1 MATEPDLETEETL
14 QALVQAG
21 EQLPD
26 DVIDELVEA
35 GPEVTDRL
43 VELALDDS
51 LARLDAPGEGWA
63 PVHAVRVL
71 AKRGDTEVIADLVE
85 HLEDFEFGGQLYEE
99 FNDALAEFGPAAFDP
114 LMEAVDTAEGPEAAT
129 GYLDAATRLDVR
141 DDDLFERLVDYLRE
155 GDAEFGAQLLA
166 RYGDDDAVE
175 PLQHHLDEAS
185 IDSSSELFANEA
197 ILQIADAIDEL
208 GGDLSRE
215 HRRKIAFARRRKK
228 KAENK
233 LRRRLKN
240 WDE

>member
-1 MATEPDLETEETL
+1 MSNEPDRELEETL

-26 DVIDELVEA
+26 AVVDQLVDD
-35 GPEVTDRL
+35 GPEVTERL

-71 AKRGDTEVIADLVE
+71 AKRGDTETIGELVV

-99 FNDALAEFGPAAFDP
+99 FNDALAAFGPAAFDP
-114 LMEAVDTAEGPEAAT
+114 LMKAADDADDPEAAT
-129 GYLDAATRLDVR
+129 GYLDAATRLDVH
-141 DDDLFERLVDYLRE
+141 DDDLLERLVDYLRE

-166 RYGDDDAVE
+166 RYGDDAAVE
-175 PLQHHLDEAS
+175 PLQKTLDEAS

-197 ILQIADAIDEL
+197 ILQMADAIDEL

-215 HRRKIAFARRRKK
+215 HRRKISFARRRKK
-228 KAENK
+228 KAETK

-240 WDE
+240 WGE